1 MLESTRKGPRTLVS
15 EVETLYYLAAL
26 HMVLVYFE
34 QRRSQE
40 RGDIWYIM
48 LLCLEAKGPASALSE
63 IVDGN
68 RTDAPVPR
76 TLIL

>member
-1 MLESTRKGPRTLVS
+1 MLESTRKGPRLLLVS
-15 EVETLYYLAAL
+15 KVETLYYLAAL

-48 LLCLEAKGPASALSE
+48 LLCLGSGVSAQ
-63 IVDGN
+63 
-68 RTDAPVPR
+68 
-76 TLIL
+76 